1 MWLCVCAARAGD
13 LGWRAPAGVPG
24 SNMGGHIVLTGEGT
38 ACTYCRQRQGHRG
51 MGRGAEHT
59 GAGGDRHCMRLG
71 GRLPSNLQRVQ
82 GVSANSQFSPPP
94 STAACFTTHP
104 LHSGF
109 LHLGRVWR
117 RFLHRTHTCF
127 PPPPP
132 LARAC
137 ITLQVVPRTHWCCCQ
152 ARILSHSP
160 LRTHSAGHPSS
171 SECEGGGGC
180 DG

>member
-132 LARAC
+132 ACACMHHPAGRAKD
-137 ITLQVVPRTHWCCCQ
+137 TLVL
-152 ARILSHSP
+152 LSGKNIEPQPIEDALCRSP
-160 LRTHSAGHPSS
+160 FIK
-171 SECEGGGGC
+171 
-180 DG
+180 